1 MSLTAGDPLTP
12 GYAATKDAPRLNP
25 EDVEGL
31 AKIPSLPLSYRDA
44 LPLLKAMEGHGV
56 RGEHDWAG
64 GLEEV
69 SYFSGPT
76 EGDAY
81 LENIVD
87 NKITPIWNTIGV
99 IEGSEDPD
107 RVIVLGMFLFY
118 SHSSNVLY
126 AFKTLGN
133 HRDAWVYGAVDPN
146 SGSSSMVSNYI
157 VNHGLITV
165 FNNHH
170 LL

>member
-107 RVIVLGMFLFY
+107 RVIVLGMFLLISLMQCLIRFLNIRQ
-118 SHSSNVLY
+118 SPGCVGLWCCRSQLWI
-126 AFKTLGN
+126 F
-133 HRDAWVYGAVDPN
+133 
-146 SGSSSMVSNYI
+146 I
-157 VNHGLITV
+157 HGI
-165 FNNHH
+165 
-170 LL
+170 

>member
-1 MSLTAGDPLTP
+1 MIWNDRRSPSSAQRGSVQFLSLTAGDPLTP

-44 LPLLKAMEGHGV
+44 LPLLKAMEGRGV
-56 RGEHDWAG
+56 RGENDWAG

-69 SYFSGPT
+69 GYYSGPT
-76 EGDAY
+76 EGEAY

-107 RVIVLGMFLFY
+107 RVIVLGMYVFVILILAVSYALFQ
-118 SHSSNVLY
+118 
-126 AFKTLGN
+126 AIIE
-133 HRDAWVYGAVDPN
+133 
-146 SGSSSMVSNYI
+146 M
-157 VNHGLITV
+157 HGYMELLIPI
-165 FNNHH
+165 
-170 LL
+170 LDLQPW